1 MAHPV
6 PKDLKGE
13 ERLFV
18 IPGVN
23 LPVTKKSLIYNGPAT
38 LIAVLIGKITGNQI
52 AFLAFLII
60 FNVIAYPLGNTKVSR
75 KKFDNGYMDNDMYLK
90 KLIIWKIRRGGN
102 VYVSHKLEEEV
113 DD

>member
-23 LPVTKKSLIYNGPAT
+23 APVNKKSLMYNGPAT
-38 LIAVLIGKITGNQI
+38 LLAFILGQIFSNQI
-52 AFLAFLII
+52 LFLAFLVIL
-60 FNVIAYPLGNTKVSR
+60 NVLVYPLGNTKRSK
-75 KKFDNGYMDNDMYLK
+75 KKFDNGFMSNDMYLK
-90 KLIIWKIRRGGN
+90 KLISWKMKKGGN
-102 VYVSHKLEEEV
+102 VYIGHKLEGG
-113 DD
+113 DKY